1 MVLSRSMVHSLNMI
15 LSATL
20 VHSALE
26 DYLAFPDAENLGT
39 AHRACPP
46 CGGPPVLEG
55 NLFRILYLSL
65 LSALHTVRFHVCLLG
80 TFDASGSLF
89 SNGTLME
96 RGSLLVYVAVR
107 SCGSLWGSGTLF
119 EPGSL

>member
-65 LSALHTVRFHVCLLG
+65 LSALHTVRFHVCLLS

-89 SNGTLME
+89 SNGALIE
-96 RGSLLVYVAVR
+96 RDSLQYRVAFKLHGSLPQNGAL
-107 SCGSLWGSGTLF
+107 
-119 EPGSL
+119 